1 MQPTMLMMMTMMMM
15 MLVMMMLVMIMLV
28 MMMIEVMMTVTMMYV
43 VAAKKE
49 AKGQLLLLLGFSQ
62 MQLIEQILC

>member
-15 MLVMMMLVMIMLV
+15 MLMMVMLVMIV
-28 MMMIEVMMTVTMMYV
+28 IEVMMTVTMMYV

-49 AKGQLLLLLGFSQ
+49 AKGQLLLLGFLSNAIDCTDTLL
-62 MQLIEQILC
+62 MR